1 MDDLAVW
8 LGMSPELA
16 EALQL
21 DLLGRLVLAA
31 LLGGLIG
38 LEREIQAK
46 PAGLRTNLLICMGA
60 ALLMEVSVRVG
71 ANVTGGARLPG
82 GDVIGDPGRI
92 AAQIVSGIG
101 FLGAGTIL
109 QSRGSITG
117 LTTAATIWVVAAIGM
132 AVGAH
137 AYVEAIGSA
146 VLVVVTLVG
155 LGWLEEA
162 LIRRQ
167 RAQRYA
173 VTIEPSQDL
182 IRALEER
189 LAQSGLRIES
199 QSYERTAEGVEISLE
214 LYGPSR
220 EHDALIREL
229 ATKAGVLRARRE
241 S

>member
-1 MDDLAVW
+1 MW
-8 LGMSPELA
+8 LGMNPELA
-16 EALQL
+16 QALQL

-71 ANVTGGARLPG
+71 SAAAGQGARLPG
-82 GDVIGDPGRI
+82 GDVVGDPGRI

-137 AYVEAIGSA
+137 AYIEAIGSA

-189 LAQSGLRIES
+189 LAQSGLRVES
-199 QSYERTAEGVEISLE
+199 QSYERTVEGVEIALE
-214 LYGPSR
+214 LYGPSK

-229 ATKAGVLRARRE
+229 ATKPGVLKARRE